1 MIILII
7 SINLLITLLNIY
19 LAIKIWQLRQ
29 VITRITLLLI
39 NCEIYVRNLLYIT
52 PPVIYQS
59 SKNIHLFRSKYQAIQ
74 LQIKKIQQI
83 ILLLN
88 WSYRLWRAY
97 VKY

>member
-7 SINLLITLLNIY
+7 LINISITILNIY

-29 VITRITLLLI
+29 VVIRITLLLI
-39 NCEIYVRNLLYIT
+39 NCELYVRSLLYIA
-52 PPVIYQS
+52 PAVIYQG

-97 VKY
+97 VK